1 MTNTKLEPKSLLE
14 IVWWITT
21 TVIVAGVMF
30 PIWKDFPQFP
40 FQITNIL
47 FVIAFVTFTR
57 YAFLLQH
64 TFLVDKQRLKIGFI
78 ALTGLTVLYFIN
90 YINDFSQYVDQND
103 VQKIMKNVAYEKRD
117 NLMSYIKHEML
128 FFGIGS
134 IIAAI
139 VLSGR
144 LAISVWRWHNF
155 KKA

>member
-1 MTNTKLEPKSLLE
+1 
-14 IVWWITT
+14 
-21 TVIVAGVMF
+21 
-30 PIWKDFPQFP
+30 
-40 FQITNIL
+40 
-47 FVIAFVTFTR
+47 
-57 YAFLLQH
+57 
-64 TFLVDKQRLKIGFI
+64 VDKQRLKIGFI
-78 ALTGLTVLYFIN
+78 ALTGLTILYFIN

-117 NLMSYIKHEML
+117 HLMSYIKHEML

-134 IIAAI
+134 IIAAV

>member
-14 IVWWITT
+14 IVWWVTT

-57 YAFLLQH
+57 YAFLLKH
-64 TFLVDKQRLKIGFI
+64 TFLIDKQRLKIGFV
-78 ALTGLTVLYFIN
+78 ALTGLTVLYFVN
-90 YINDFSQYVDQND
+90 YINDFSQYIDQND
-103 VQKIMKNVAYEKRD
+103 VLKIMKNVDAEKRD
-117 NLMSYIKHEML
+117 NLMSYIKNEML

-139 VLSGR
+139 VLAGR
-144 LAISVWRWHNF
+144 LAVSVWRWHNY